1 MTTLPPPIPGMP
13 PRSQSQTPP
22 PIAGVKK
29 TAPKIHAEDFV
40 HASKLPLVIAVT
52 AVVVSLVLAIA
63 LNRTSTWINVIGY
76 LLTPFTVIACAGL
89 DSVQQRRRA
98 TTDEYF
104 LENSKYSFYLRIL
117 SGVALLISIPH
128 INAIATSVAAWLAR

>member
-29 TAPKIHAEDFV
+29 TTPKIHAEDFV
-40 HASKLPLVIAVT
+40 HASKVPLLISIVAVIA
-52 AVVVSLVLAIA
+52 SIA
-63 LNRTSTWINVIGY
+63 LAFLFNRTSTWINVIGY

-89 DSVQQRRRA
+89 DAVQQRRRS

-104 LENSKYSFYLRIL
+104 LENTKYSFFLRVL
-117 SGVALLISIPH
+117 SGIALLISIPH
-128 INAIATSVAAWLAR
+128 INAIATSIAAWLAR